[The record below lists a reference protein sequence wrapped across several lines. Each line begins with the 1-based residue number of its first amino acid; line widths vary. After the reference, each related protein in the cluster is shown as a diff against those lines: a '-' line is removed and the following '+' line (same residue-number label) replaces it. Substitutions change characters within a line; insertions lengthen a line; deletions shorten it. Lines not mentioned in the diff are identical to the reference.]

1 MSLSEPGA
9 AGATGPGIGSVLPAE
24 PEEAAVADEPK
35 EAAVAESA
43 VPCFLE
49 IRHVY
54 MSIVRLS
61 FTLLLELSSLD
72 A

>member
-1 MSLSEPGA
+1 MSLAEPGA

-24 PEEAAVADEPK
+24 PEEAAVADEPE

-43 VPCFLE
+43 VPVIWKYAMC
-49 IRHVY
+49 IC
-54 MSIVRLS
+54 LS
-61 FTLLLELSSLD
+61 Y